1 MIKCR
6 DYKIFSN
13 EYFKNSLYE
22 KLTNNNEL
30 DYNGFDEIVLNLL
43 SSQAPFK
50 IEWSIQI
57 KGYL

>member
-1 MIKCR
+1 MIKYR
-6 DYKIFSN
+6 DHKIFSN

-50 IEWSIQI
+50 TEWSGQI
-57 KGYL
+57 KEYL

>member
-1 MIKCR
+1 MIKYR
-6 DYKIFSN
+6 DHKIFSN

-50 IEWSIQI
+50 TEWSMQI